1 MATWFQNLPIRRK
14 LFVITLAS
22 SALAL
27 VLGSGGFFAWDIV
40 QYRREVLRDL
50 SLQARTI
57 SENST
62 AALTFGDHSAAGETL
77 AVLRIHPYIETACM
91 YSADGALFATYFRG
105 RSGVCPTVPADRI
118 DVEVDK
124 AISVTPIVFEGN
136 RRIGTLLVERG
147 LQDIRD
153 RLAVGGLILM
163 TLFILATVAAL
174 AAAARMQRAIADP
187 LLQLAETAR
196 DVTATDDYS
205 GRVVPTSTD
214 ELGTVVTA
222 FNRMLDRVQQR
233 TDELSQAN
241 RLKDEFLATL
251 SHELRTPLNAV
262 LGWVRILRSTDATPA
277 TQARALEAIER
288 NGRLQASLIEDLL
301 EVSRI
306 VSGKLHLQSVPT
318 DLSAI
323 VAAAADVVQPAA
335 SAKEIRLKI
344 DIQARPAMTM
354 GDADRLQQVL
364 WNLLFN
370 AVKFTPAGGEI
381 TVTLRRNGGW
391 VVTVSDTGIGIDPS
405 FLPHIFQPFRQAD
418 GSASREHGGLGLG
431 MTIVRHFVELHG
443 GTVTARSDG
452 LGKGATFEVRLP
464 SVLTPEHHAA
474 RRPVETQAVTP
485 ADPNLLA
492 GISVLVVD
500 DDEDTRALLAMAL
513 ESCGA
518 GVRTAGSAAEA
529 MRRFDDAV
537 PDVLV
542 SDIGMAMEDGYE
554 LMRRIRTRPPL
565 AGGRVPSI
573 ALTAYASPAD
583 RAAALGAGYDAHVAK
598 PFQPFEVASLI
609 QTLASSRSRVT

>member
-1 MATWFQNLPIRRK
+1 MAAWFRNLPIRRK

-27 VLGSGGFFAWDIV
+27 VLGSGGFFTWDIV
-40 QYRREVLRDL
+40 QYRREVQRDL
-50 SLQARTI
+50 ALQARTI
-57 SENST
+57 GENST
-62 AALTFGDHSAAGETL
+62 AALTFGDPRAAGETL
-77 AVLRIHPYIETACM
+77 AALRIHPYVDMACM
-91 YSADGALFATYFRG
+91 YSTGGALFATYFRG
-105 RSGVCPTVPADRI
+105 SGACPTLPADSAR
-118 DVEVDK
+118 VGAEK
-124 AISVTPIVFEGN
+124 AILVAPIVFEGN
-136 RRIGTLLVERG
+136 RRIGTLLLERT
-147 LQDIRD
+147 LQDVRD

-163 TLFILATVAAL
+163 TLFILATFAAL

-187 LLQLAETAR
+187 LLQLASTAR
-196 DVTATDDYS
+196 AVTATDDYS
-205 GRVVPTSTD
+205 GRVAATSTD

-222 FNRMLDRVQQR
+222 FNRMLDRVQER
-233 TDELSQAN
+233 TDELSRAN

-277 TQARALEAIER
+277 TRTRALEAIER

-306 VSGKLHLQSVPT
+306 VSGKLQLQSAPA

-323 VAAAADVVQPAA
+323 VEAAADVVQPAA
-335 SAKEIRLKI
+335 SAKDIRLNI
-344 DIQARPAMTM
+344 DIQSRPAMTM

-370 AVKFTPAGGEI
+370 AVKFTPAGGQVTI
-381 TVTLRRNGGW
+381 TLRRNGGW
-391 VVTVSDTGIGIDPS
+391 VVTVADTGIGIDAS

-418 GSASREHGGLGLG
+418 GSPSREHGGLGLG

-443 GTVTARSDG
+443 GTVAARSDG

-464 SVLTPEHHAA
+464 SVLMPERHAA
-474 RRPVETQAVTP
+474 PRPVEAPPAAP
-485 ADPNLLA
+485 ADANLLA

-500 DDEDTRALLAMAL
+500 DDEDTRTLLGMAL

-518 GVRTAGSAAEA
+518 GVRIASSAAEA
-529 MRRFDDAV
+529 IRMFDDTV

-542 SDIGMAMEDGYE
+542 SDIGMATQDGYV
-554 LMRRIRTRPPL
+554 LMRRIRTRPPE

-583 RAAALGAGYDAHVAK
+583 RAAAFGAGYDAHVAK
-598 PFQPFEVASLI
+598 PFQPFEVAALV
-609 QTLASSRSRVT
+609 QTLATTRSRVV